1 MVGNEEER
9 YSEKVVGD
17 LQKFLNPPHPPH
29 PPPPSLPAINI

>member
-17 LQKFLNPPHPPH
+17 LQKFLNPP
-29 PPPPSLPAINI
+29 SLPAINI